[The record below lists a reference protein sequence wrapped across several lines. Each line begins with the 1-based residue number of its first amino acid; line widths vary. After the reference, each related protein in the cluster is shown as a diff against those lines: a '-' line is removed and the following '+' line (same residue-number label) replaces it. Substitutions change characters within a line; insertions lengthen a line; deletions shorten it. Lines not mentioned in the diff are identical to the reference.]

1 MFDSSTLTCKQCPKI
16 QTIKNRKNTK
26 KLTDLKFQWS
36 SIGLGIIFIF
46 TNSISEAVRIQ
57 VALKNQI
64 RSILLQN
71 KSIVSSKIF
80 GSIQTL
86 MRLQNLVKTMEDQKK
101 HNKTPWLL
109 IQSRIEPRTC
119 WLIQWVMQCTKTS
132 YRCRIS
138 WSLYKRTYPSPTQF
152 TPTGTL
158 YTTGLIYAIW

>member
-1 MFDSSTLTCKQCPKI
+1 MPSDPNYKKSQKYEKI
-16 QTIKNRKNTK
+16 ARFEVLVI
-26 KLTDLKFQWS
+26 FF
-36 SIGLGIIFIF
+36 IIFIF

-101 HNKTPWLL
+101 HNKIPWLL
-109 IQSRIEPRTC
+109 IQSGIEPRTC

>member
-1 MFDSSTLTCKQCPKI
+1 MFDSSTLTYKQCPQI
-16 QTIKNRKNTK
+16 QTIEKSQKYEKIARFEILVIKI
-26 KLTDLKFQWS
+26 FFF
-36 SIGLGIIFIF
+36 IIFIF

-57 VALKNQI
+57 VAVKNQI

-86 MRLQNLVKTMEDQKK
+86 TRLQNLVKTMQDQKK
-101 HNKTPWLL
+101 HNKIPWLL
-109 IQSRIEPRTC
+109 IQSGIEPRTC